1 MKSKD
6 ESKKV
11 PIELISLS
19 DNTHQVFSQSKSLF
33 IFLAKTRFYK
43 GVANASRLCY
53 YELCP
58 SFVICTAT
66 IGQNFFLFK
75 NVFVIDRFRLFQ
87 DKCDTLCVRRQHA
100 THGQLVG
107 RNAGKYG

>member
-1 MKSKD
+1 MS
-6 ESKKV
+6 S
-11 PIELISLS
+11 SLCP
-19 DNTHQVFSQSKSLF
+19 TLRIK
-33 IFLAKTRFYK
+33 FLAKARVFSFFSQKLVSINK

-87 DKCDTLCVRRQHA
+87 DKCDTLGA
-100 THGQLVG
+100 
-107 RNAGKYG
+107 